1 MTYPR
6 TARTE
11 YCKTCKYMR
20 AHPKCGLHTMILE
33 GHPYSEV
40 AKRFKGKGKGWE
52 AGNYYTIQKH
62 WEAQH
67 MVSRQLLAAKD
78 IRDRKRG
85 LELLTCQEDV
95 YNLSIRAA
103 KIALGDEISDNDA
116 VKPDIRSFGSCLGP
130 AAKVVEVLAK
140 VSPDGNKD
148 VEPDGMIEAL
158 KATANDDWKDARPVQ
173 VETIEP
179 EAANGSELDAA

>member
-1 MTYPR
+1 MPAR

-11 YCKTCKYMR
+11 NCKTCKYLR
-20 AHPKCGLHTMILE
+20 AHPKCGLSTMILE
-33 GHPYSEV
+33 GTSYADV
-40 AKRFKGKGKGWE
+40 AKRFRGKDGKWR
-52 AGNYYTIQKH
+52 AGNYLTIKKH

-78 IRDRKRG
+78 ISDRKKG
-85 LELLTCQEDV
+85 LELLTCQEEV

-103 KIALGDEISDNDA
+103 KIALGDVVSENKK